1 MVESFLTQLGFYVD
15 LHAGG
20 AYPTVDYV
28 YIINDEP
35 LSRASEPVC
44 STTQKSRSREPQSV

>member
-1 MVESFLTQLGFYVD
+1 MVEGFLKKIDYYVD

-28 YIINDEP
+28 NLATAE
-35 LSRASEPVC
+35 R
-44 STTQKSRSREPQSV
+44 